1 MNRSTMTGLAAV
13 AVIAAAAAFLWWPR
27 HDHGAAV
34 AERQPLYWYDPMVP
48 DQRFDKPGKSPFMDM
63 QLVPKYADEAPAPPA
78 ATAERKPL
86 YWYDPMV
93 PDQRFDNPGKSP
105 FMDMDLVPKYADE
118 ASEPAAQ
125 GEAAGFRIDPRVV
138 QNLGVRLARVELG
151 ALPQA
156 LLAAGVIAVDEH
168 GIEAVQSRAAGW
180 VERLGVKA
188 VGDPVRRGQLL
199 AAIHSPELYAAQG
212 EYLLARRSG
221 DAGLQDAARARLLQ
235 FGVGDVQLRRIAANG
250 QAERRIELFAQ
261 HDGYVTELGVREG
274 AQVQPGM
281 SLFTLARLDRVWL
294 NAELPEAQGAAIA
307 PGAAASATVA
317 ALPGQRFD
325 GTVEYVYPELSGATR
340 TVKLRIGLPNREAQL
355 RPGMYAS
362 VRLDGPPRTDTL
374 TVPTEALIRTGTRS
388 VVLIADDASR
398 FRPVAVRIGVEAG
411 ERTEVLEGLAEGQQV
426 VASGQFLIDS
436 EASLRGALERMAP
449 MAIEANHEH
458 QSEPSPP
465 GRGLGEGLSQPS
477 AAPSSERAPHPLDV
491 YVQPSPGGRGETS
504 EAVPHAGHAG
514 HQGHEGHTP

>member
-1 MNRSTMTGLAAV
+1 MNRSTVTGLAAV

-27 HDHGAAV
+27 HDDGPAV

-63 QLVPKYADEAPAPPA
+63 QLVPKYADEAASAPQ
-78 ATAERKPL
+78 
-86 YWYDPMV
+86 D
-93 PDQRFDNPGKSP
+93 
-105 FMDMDLVPKYADE
+105 
-118 ASEPAAQ
+118 
-125 GEAAGFRIDPRVV
+125 EAAGFRIDPRVV
-138 QNLGVRLARVELG
+138 QNLGVRLARVERG

-180 VERLGVKA
+180 VEQLGVKA

-235 FGVGDVQLRRIAANG
+235 FGVGDAQLRRIAASG

-294 NAELPEAQGAAIA
+294 NAELPEAQGAVIA
-307 PGAAASATVA
+307 PSAAASATVA

-325 GTVEYVYPELSGATR
+325 GTVEYVYPELSGTTR
-340 TVKLRIGLPNREAQL
+340 TVKLRIGLPNRNAKL

-374 TVPTEALIRTGTRS
+374 TVPTEALIRTGTRN
-388 VVLIADDASR
+388 VVLIADEGSR

-449 MAIEANHEH
+449 VAIEAADEH
-458 QSEPSPP
+458 HSKPSPF
-465 GRGLGEGLSQPS
+465 GRGLGEGHSQPS
-477 AAPSSERAPHPLDV
+477 GAPSSERVPHPR
-491 YVQPSPGGRGETS
+491 PSPGGRGETS
-504 EAVPHAGHAG
+504 ESDPHA
-514 HQGHEGHTP
+514 GHEGHTP